1 MADKKEKEPM
11 NFVHKNA
18 ILCETVTK
26 ENRTQ
31 KLYTNYSIN
40 PFKTCKYNFAG
51 IRAQGSVFNLS
62 K

>member
-1 MADKKEKEPM
+1 MAGKAGAAEKEPM

-18 ILCETVTK
+18 ILCETVGK

-40 PFKTCKYNFAG
+40 PFKPRKYAF
-51 IRAQGSVFNLS
+51 IYYYLSVLYY
-62 K
+62 

>member
-1 MADKKEKEPM
+1 MAAKEEKEPM

-31 KLYTNYSIN
+31 KLYTNYSVN
-40 PFKTCKYNFAG
+40 PFKTCKSITYFSD
-51 IRAQGSVFNLS
+51 IEQQY
-62 K
+62 